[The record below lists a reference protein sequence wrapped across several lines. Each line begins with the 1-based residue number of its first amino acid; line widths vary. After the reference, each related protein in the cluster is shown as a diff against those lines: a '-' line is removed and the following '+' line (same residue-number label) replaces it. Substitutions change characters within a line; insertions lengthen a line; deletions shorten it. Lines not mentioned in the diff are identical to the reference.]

1 MHFTWVHLGVVAAI
15 AGCLGLLGAQLVGES
30 QARDGLT
37 PAVIAAKSDSVEAS
51 ASPSRN
57 AEFASTLSTAP
68 TPGVSP
74 DSLQVQLVALGE
86 QVAAERQA
94 RERLEKEL
102 AGLAQSL
109 SEFQAGYAPDQ
120 AGVSSPAEANALP
133 NGLLEPSNADPLTTL
148 TAVGFT
154 PARAE
159 QVKKRLDKF
168 ALDRLSLWD
177 TATREGW
184 LNSEKY
190 QQQLEEIQNDE
201 DGFREDLG
209 DTDYDRM
216 LYALGEPNR
225 VTVQEVMLGSASA
238 ASGIQAGDM
247 ILSYDG
253 ARVFKFEDLRGATVR
268 GTAGELVPVTIQR
281 GDKVEAVYVPRGPL
295 GVRLDAARVVP

>member
-1 MHFTWVHLGVVAAI
+1 MHFTWVHIGVVAAI
-15 AGCLGLLGAQLVGES
+15 AGCLGLLGAQLVGDS
-30 QARDGLT
+30 QAGDGLS
-37 PAVIAAKSDSVEAS
+37 PAVVAAKGDSVEAS
-51 ASPSRN
+51 ASPSRD
-57 AEFASTLSTAP
+57 AEFASKLSTPP
-68 TPGVSP
+68 THGASP
-74 DSLQVQLVALGE
+74 DSLQVQLAVLGE

-94 RERLEKEL
+94 RKRLEKEL

-109 SEFQAGYAPDQ
+109 SELQAGYGTGQ
-120 AGVSSPAEANALP
+120 AGGPSPSETNALS
-133 NGLLEPSNADPLTTL
+133 NGLLESSNADPLTTL
-148 TAVGFT
+148 TAAGFT

-190 QQQLEEIQNDE
+190 QQQLKAIQTGE
-201 DGFREDLG
+201 DGFRDDLG

-268 GTAGELVPVTIQR
+268 GTAGELVPVTVQR
-281 GDKVEAVYVPRGPL
+281 GDKVESVYVPRGPL